1 MWPSQ
6 IEDHLEKD
14 NREWLAGGTE
24 PTLADFQMIFALDW
38 WLTLDSNALGPKT
51 RAYVKRIHAR

>member
-1 MWPSQ
+1 M
-6 IEDHLEKD
+6 EKD

-38 WLTLDSNALGPKT
+38 WLTLDSNALGPNT